1 VVSLTLPLRAAGRN
15 SAMQADKS
23 VLCDQ
28 ALGARQ
34 TLASTALRQAS
45 RRKGMGYG
53 VIGWGVMVKIP

>member
-1 VVSLTLPLRAAGRN
+1 
-15 SAMQADKS
+15 MQADKS

-28 ALGARQ
+28 ALGDRQ